1 MLQNLSSAAVMIGAL
16 RVNYQNV
23 KYLEMDNLFFY
34 QMKMKQTMKM
44 KVQKKKKKMK
54 NQTRKMTTD
63 RKYPWRQ
70 MAAMTLR

>member
-1 MLQNLSSAAVMIGAL
+1 MLQNLSSAAVVIGAL

-44 KVQKKKKKMK
+44 KLQKKKKMK
-54 NQTRKMTTD
+54 IQTRKMTTD
-63 RKYPWRQ
+63 RKYPWKQ
-70 MAAMTLR
+70 MAAMTVR